1 MNKASFQPLEF
12 LQGQTERVTYANEDN
27 SYTVAKV
34 KVRGHRDLV
43 TVVGNITSPLAGQVL
58 KMKGEWA
65 NHPKFG
71 EQFKA
76 AYCECCTPATS
87 AGIQKYLG
95 SGLVKGIG
103 PVMAKRIVAK
113 FGDNTLEVIEH
124 EPDRLTGVEGIGEKR
139 IDMIKKAWEEQKEI
153 RQVMLFLQG
162 HGVSATYA
170 SKIFKTYGNDSIQVV
185 QENPHRLA
193 TDIFGIGLFT
203 ADRIAQ
209 KLGFSPESAFRIQT
223 GILYVLHQLSDEG
236 HVFYPRPELVFK
248 CSEVLEVETD
258 QIEKGLTALKAD
270 RQVVIA
276 TIVRNGPESSSEAVY
291 LAK

>member
-1 MNKASFQPLEF
+1 MNKVSSQLLEHP
-12 LQGQTERVTYANEDN
+12 QGQIERVTYANEEN

-34 KVRGHRDLV
+34 KVRGRRDLV

-76 AYCECCTPATS
+76 VYCECCTPATS

-95 SGLVKGIG
+95 SGLIKGIG

-113 FGDNTLEVIEH
+113 FGDDTLEVIEH
-124 EPDRLTGVEGIGEKR
+124 EPDRLTEVEGIGEKR
-139 IDMIKKAWEEQKEI
+139 IEMIKKAWEEQKEI

-185 QENPHRLA
+185 QENPYRLA
-193 TDIFGIGLFT
+193 TDIFGTG
-203 ADRIAQ
+203 Q
-209 KLGFSPESAFRIQT
+209 SP
-223 GILYVLHQLSDEG
+223 G
-236 HVFYPRPELVFK
+236 HR
-248 CSEVLEVETD
+248 S
-258 QIEKGLTALKAD
+258 
-270 RQVVIA
+270 RS
-276 TIVRNGPESSSEAVY
+276 RHR
-291 LAK
+291 